1 MLLALATPRRAIG
14 ICRFCVE
21 PDLGDGSRWSYNS
34 MLHAPTFVTEA
45 NPADEFFFSLS
56 LTPIDIR

>member
-1 MLLALATPRRAIG
+1 
-14 ICRFCVE
+14 
-21 PDLGDGSRWSYNS
+21 